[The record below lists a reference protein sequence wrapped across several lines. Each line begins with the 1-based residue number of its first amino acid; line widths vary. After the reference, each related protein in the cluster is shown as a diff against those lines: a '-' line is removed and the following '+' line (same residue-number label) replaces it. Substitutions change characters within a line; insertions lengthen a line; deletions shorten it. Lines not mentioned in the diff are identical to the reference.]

1 MKGRLFM
8 AVEYSFIATQ
18 SVDVDENVLFL
29 NGNRCCKKGLIMHND
44 SSGVFRVKGVSNC
57 CKTIYKVHFNANIAI
72 SEGGTVEPISVALT
86 QNGEV
91 LRNAIATVT
100 PAAIGDFI
108 NVSLETFIELPCGC
122 CDTITV
128 RNISET
134 TAIDVINANIV
145 IDRVA

>member
-1 MKGRLFM
+1 LKGDLKM
-8 AVEYSFIATQ
+8 AVEYSYPLTQ
-18 SVDVDENVLFL
+18 TVAVDENILFL

-44 SSGVFRVKGVSNC
+44 SSGIFRLKGVSNC
-57 CKTIYKVHFNANIAI
+57 CKTIYKVHFNANVAI
-72 SEGGTVEPISVALT
+72 SAGGTVEPISVALT

-91 LRNAIATVT
+91 LRNAVATVT
-100 PAAIGDFI
+100 PAIGDFW

-128 RNISET
+128 ENISDT
-134 TAIDVINANIV
+134 TSIDVINANLV

>member
-1 MKGRLFM
+1 
-8 AVEYSFIATQ
+8 
-18 SVDVDENVLFL
+18 
-29 NGNRCCKKGLIMHND
+29 
-44 SSGVFRVKGVSNC
+44 
-57 CKTIYKVHFNANIAI
+57 VHFNANIAI
-72 SEGGTVEPISVALT
+72 ATGGTVEPISVALT

-91 LRNAIATVT
+91 LRNAVATVT
-100 PAAIGDFI
+100 PAAIGDFF
-108 NVSLETFIELPCGC
+108 NVGLETFIELPCGC